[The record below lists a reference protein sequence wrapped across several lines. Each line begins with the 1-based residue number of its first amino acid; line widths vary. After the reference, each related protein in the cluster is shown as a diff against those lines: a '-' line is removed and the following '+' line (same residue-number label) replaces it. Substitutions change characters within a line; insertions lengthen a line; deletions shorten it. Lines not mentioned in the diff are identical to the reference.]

1 MHDLYSLL
9 SGLAKP
15 ERRKHANS
23 FSCFARPS
31 ERDTVLGEL
40 DGWLRG
46 RGGVALQVDPSN
58 YALGQRAAL
67 GRRQRMESIT

>member
-15 ERRKHANS
+15 ERRKHPNS

-31 ERDTVLGEL
+31 ERDTVLLGLGGWFGGE
-40 DGWLRG
+40 
-46 RGGVALQVDPSN
+46 APLQVDLSN
-58 YALGQRAAL
+58 YALGQHAAS
-67 GRRQRMESIT
+67 GRRR

>member
-15 ERRKHANS
+15 ERRKQFLLFCSS
-23 FSCFARPS
+23 FRKGHRP
-31 ERDTVLGEL
+31 RGAGWVVGGGE
-40 DGWLRG
+40 
-46 RGGVALQVDPSN
+46 AAPQVDPSN